1 MLNISFNS
9 EFLPILLAMP
19 FERESSLFIVRVYLF
34 VGWAGVFI
42 AVWGFSLVVVRG
54 LVCSCGS
61 WGSCCRAQ
69 FVGRRASVD
78 VTSGL

>member
-1 MLNISFNS
+1 M
-9 EFLPILLAMP
+9 
-19 FERESSLFIVRVYLF
+19 RVYLF

-42 AVWGFSLVVVRG
+42 AVWAFSLVVVRG

-61 WGSCCRAQ
+61 CGSCCRAQ